1 MRIFRSALAFIL
13 IALAALAAPGCD
25 VPTTAETP
33 APVTPPPPTPPPAPP
48 PPPPPPAPTGA
59 FQALPPQIN
68 RGGCSNLSWTTT
80 NATAVAIDRGI
91 GAVSAGGT
99 VVVCPTATTTYT
111 LTVSGAGG
119 ILDPPLTVTIVVTE
133 SQPPPPSG
141 GGDGSGGETPA
152 QPEAHRPSGTLVAVQ
167 EAIRRGESSVLAWAV
182 TSAERV
188 TISPEI
194 GPVDFVGSRS
204 VSPSATTT
212 YTLSAAGPGGDL
224 SPEPRVTVT
233 VLVPPS
239 GSIGASPRVIAQGE
253 CSTLSWSTRDSATRF
268 VHPEVGD
275 VPATGSRSVCPS
287 ETTTYRL
294 NAAGRGGVLDPPP
307 TVTILVSP
315 RETPVGSLVALR
327 GTITRGDCS
336 TLSWTTSRA
345 TRQSIDQGI
354 GPVAASGSRSVCPA
368 TDTTYT
374 LSASGPGGHLSPSP
388 AVTIRVGDPS
398 PSGGLEAD
406 PPSVDAGGCSN
417 LSWSVLDATSVSL
430 DQGIGSVSTNGS
442 RSVCPTATTTYTLTA
457 SGPGGSLSPPLQA
470 TVSVATVMVPT
481 GSLAAEPATILRGEC
496 SRLLWSTSGA
506 ASRSID
512 QGVGAVGASGSRS
525 VCPTAT
531 TNYTLSASGPG
542 GSLSPEPTATIRVE
556 TPAPTGGLSADPHE
570 IDPGECST
578 LRWNTTDATGISL
591 NPGIGSVDVGGSRDV
606 CPSATTTYTLTATGP
621 GGLLGPAPAVT
632 VTVRRQ
638 AQAPRGTLTATAE
651 NIRAQECT
659 TLIWNITDA
668 TSRSISP
675 GFGLVPASGTA
686 TVCPYVTTTYTLSA
700 AGPGGSLDPEATVTI
715 TVRNWGVPTGSFAV
729 SPPVVDRGEC
739 ATLTW
744 KTTEAQKASIGPGIG
759 RVAPNGSM
767 EVCPTSSVR
776 YEFEAW
782 NPSGSYLSR
791 LFATLRHTPPEP
803 VLCEAVSISGT
814 PMSTGDQQATCTPY
828 IVDVRVETNQA
839 DSTIM
844 DLYQAYPILGWTVQ
858 EVGGR
863 YRHDVSVLW
872 DPYDWW
878 FLRYGDSA
886 TIQPMIIHACP
897 AAGTESVLA
906 CSGAQCDVY
915 PDEASV
921 PLVTLPSTE
930 MRFSAP
936 WGYSE
941 IRELPEGETLDIPL
955 HYEVGI
961 DDLSADYIIR
971 VRFVSASF
979 GEPVSTAPTRAV
991 HRTPESQTLQ
1001 IRPGQPRSGSVSFQL
1016 SAEQDDVS
1024 QGTEDILV
1032 DYWVIR
1038 TSSTTMSGSPGC
1050 LADPN
1055 RIRIRLTDP

>member
-1 MRIFRSALAFIL
+1 MGTLRSALGFVL

-25 VPTTAETP
+25 VPTTPEAP

-48 PPPPPPAPTGA
+48 APPPAPTGTV
-59 FQALPPQIN
+59 QALPPQIN

-80 NATAVAIDRGI
+80 NATAVTIDQGI

-119 ILDPPLTVTIVVTE
+119 ILDPPLTVTIMVTE
-133 SQPPPPSG
+133 SSQPPPPSG
-141 GGDGSGGETPA
+141 GGDGSGGETPP

-194 GPVDFVGSRS
+194 GSVDFVGSRS
-204 VSPSATTT
+204 VSPTATTT
-212 YTLSAAGPGGDL
+212 YTLSASGPGGNL
-224 SPEPRVTVT
+224 SPEPRVSIT

-253 CSTLSWSTRDSATRF
+253 CSTLSWSTRDSVTRF
-268 VHPEVGD
+268 VYPEVGD
-275 VPATGSRSVCPS
+275 VPPSGSRTVCPT
-287 ETTTYRL
+287 EITTYRL
-294 NAAGRGGVLDPPP
+294 NAAGRGGVLDPTP

-315 RETPVGSLVALR
+315 RETPAGSLLAFP
-327 GTITRGDCS
+327 GTIARGHCS
-336 TLSWTTSRA
+336 TLTWTTSRA
-345 TRQSIDQGI
+345 ISRSIDPGI
-354 GPVAASGSRSVCPA
+354 GPVAASGSRSVCPM

-374 LSASGPGGHLSPSP
+374 LSASGPAGSLSPAP
-388 AVTIRVGDPS
+388 AVTIRVSDSS
-398 PSGGLEAD
+398 PSGSFEAD
-406 PPSVDAGGCSN
+406 PPSIDAGGCSN
-417 LSWSVLDATSVSL
+417 LNWSLLDATSASL
-430 DQGIGSVSTNGS
+430 DQGIGSVSTSGS
-442 RSVCPTATTTYTLTA
+442 RSVCPTVTTTYTLTA
-457 SGPGGSLSPPLQA
+457 SGPGGSLSPALPA
-470 TVSVATVMVPT
+470 TVSVAAVTAPT
-481 GSLAAEPATILRGEC
+481 GSLGAEPATILRGEC

-512 QGVGAVGASGSRS
+512 QGIGAVGASGSRS
-525 VCPTAT
+525 VCPAAT
-531 TNYTLSASGPG
+531 TTYTLSASGPG

-570 IDPGECST
+570 IDLGECSA
-578 LRWNTTDATGISL
+578 LRWNTTDATSISL
-591 NPGIGSVDVGGSRDV
+591 SPGIGSVDVSGSRQV
-606 CPSATTTYTLTATGP
+606 CPSATTSYTLTATGP
-621 GGLLGPAPAVT
+621 GGSLGPAPTVT
-632 VTVRRQ
+632 VTVRRAGQ
-638 AQAPRGTLTATAE
+638 EPGGTLTATAE

-659 TLIWNITDA
+659 TLIWNTTDA

-675 GFGLVPASGTA
+675 GFGLVPASGTGE
-686 TVCPYVTTTYTLSA
+686 VCPYVTTTYTLSA

-715 TVRNWGVPTGSFAV
+715 TVRDWGVPTGAFAV
-729 SPPVVDRGEC
+729 SPPVIDRGEC

-744 KTTEAQKASIGPGIG
+744 TTTEAQKASIRPGIG

-767 EVCPTSSVR
+767 EVCPTASVR

-782 NPSGSYLSR
+782 NPSGSYLR
-791 LFATLRHTPPEP
+791 PMLFGTLRHTPPEP

-844 DLYQAYPILGWTVQ
+844 DFYQAYPILGWTVQ
-858 EVGGR
+858 EVGDR

-921 PLVTLPSTE
+921 PAVTLPSTE

-941 IRELPEGETLDIPL
+941 IRELPEGDTLDIPL

-979 GEPVSTAPTRAV
+979 GEPVSSSPTRAV

-1038 TSSTTMSGSPGC
+1038 ASSTSMSGSPGC

>member
-1 MRIFRSALAFIL
+1 MRIFRSALAFVL

-91 GAVSAGGT
+91 GAVSTGGT